1 MGYNTVSRDSVAVDS
16 ALASAN
22 VGSTGPKILSVVVTD
37 SNYNDTAANA
47 VALTGGYIKIIGTQ
61 FATGCNVYVGGEIIA
76 STVISPTEIRMQLAA
91 ATASTKSLIMFN
103 ADTSGAIYANGIV
116 YSSIPVWG
124 TSSYSTVEY
133 GTTMVVNVQ
142 LLATGDVPLTYAL
155 QAGSTLP
162 TGVTLSS
169 TGLISGTATA
179 IVTSTTVTFTVVV
192 SDPQLQSAP
201 QLISLT
207 MTFYVGKLYSWGDNN
222 YGQLGLGS
230 TNNVSAPNRFGLL
243 NTWKTIDAGYY
254 SNFAINTDGTLWAWG
269 RGLIGVLGLGNQTN
283 YSSPKQVGALT
294 NWLTVAGGSY
304 NAIAIKTNGTL
315 WTWGINSAGSLGQGD
330 TSHRS
335 SPVQVGALT
344 TWAAASVSDS
354 YSLAVKTDGTL
365 WSWGSWNQG
374 SLGLGTSTFNRS
386 SPVQVG
392 TATNWKTPTA
402 GGNAGFAIK
411 TDGTLWAWGINS
423 NSQLGLAGGGYRNS
437 PVQVGVL
444 TTWASVSTSGAHT
457 LAVTTAGTL
466 WAWGTNLS
474 GQLGLTEVTLDKS
487 IPVQVG
493 TLTNW
498 ASVSTGIEEFTT
510 ATKTNGTLWGWGNAG
525 PQLNRLG
532 QYGSSRSSP
541 IQVGALTTW
550 VSTSSGRTH
559 TIAIS
564 S

>member
-1 MGYNTVSRDSVAVDS
+1 MGYDTTSRESVAVDS

-22 VGSTGPKILSVVVTD
+22 VGSTGPKILQVIITD
-37 SNYNDTAANA
+37 SSYNDTSATA

-61 FATGCNVYVGGEIIA
+61 FATGGAVYVGGEIIA
-76 STVISPTEIRMQLAA
+76 STVVSPNEIRMQLPAA
-91 ATASTKSLIMFN
+91 AASTKSLIMFN
-103 ADTSGAIYANGIV
+103 ADTSGAIYASGIV

-133 GTTMVVNVQ
+133 GSAMVVNVQ
-142 LLATGDVPLTYAL
+142 LLATGDVPLSYSL
-155 QAGSTLP
+155 QGGSSLP

-169 TGLISGTATA
+169 AGLISGTATA
-179 IVTSTTVTFTVVV
+179 ITTSTTVTFTVVV
-192 SDPQLQSAP
+192 SDPQLQAVP

-207 MTFYVGKLYSWGDNN
+207 MTFYVGKLYSWGNNN

-230 TNNVSAPNRFGLL
+230 TNNASAPNQVGSLT
-243 NTWKTIDAGYY
+243 TWKMIETGYY
-254 SNFAINTDGTLWAWG
+254 SNFAIKTDGTLWAWG
-269 RGLIGVLGLGNQTN
+269 RGLIGVLGLGNASN

-294 NWLTVAGGSY
+294 NWLTIAGGSY

-330 TSHRS
+330 TNHRS
-335 SPVQVGALT
+335 SPVQVGSLT
-344 TWAAASVSDS
+344 NWAEVSVSDA

-365 WSWGSWNQG
+365 WSWGNWSQG
-374 SLGLGTSTFNRS
+374 SLGLGTSNFNRS

-392 TATNWKTPTA
+392 TSTNWKTPTA
-402 GGNAGFAIK
+402 GGTAGFAIK

-444 TTWASVSTSGAHT
+444 TTWASVSTSGTHT
-457 LAVTTAGTL
+457 LAITTAGTL

-474 GQLGLTEVTLDKS
+474 GELGLTEVTTDKS

-493 TLTNW
+493 LLTNW
-498 ASVSTGIEEFTT
+498 KSVSTSVELFTT

-525 PQLNRLG
+525 PLLNRLG

-564 S
+564 G